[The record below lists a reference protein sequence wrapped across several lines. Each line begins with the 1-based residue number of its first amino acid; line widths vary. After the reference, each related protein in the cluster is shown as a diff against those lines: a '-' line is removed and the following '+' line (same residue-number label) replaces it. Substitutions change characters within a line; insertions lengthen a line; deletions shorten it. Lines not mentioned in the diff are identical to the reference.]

1 MPSGCREW
9 EEEPEP
15 QPSGARN
22 GRAPQKPK
30 GIGVLDPP
38 GAPRR
43 LHGFRS
49 ALPGSFLTRL
59 LVGLVLAGLV
69 VCIFFFLLF
78 FRW

>member
-1 MPSGCREW
+1 MPYEFWEW
-9 EEEPEP
+9 EKEPEP

-22 GRAPQKPK
+22 GRPPQKPK

-38 GAPRR
+38 GPPRR
-43 LHGFRS
+43 LQGFRS

-59 LVGLVLAGLV
+59 LVGLVLAGLAIR
-69 VCIFFFLLF
+69 IFFRLF